1 MENLTKQIKELK
13 EELNKLYAEQQII
26 LKYLNV
32 GKLNEINTKIY
43 KLRQE
48 IKRVN
53 TILRNTK
60 NPNEYR
66 QNKKYLERLERKLRA
81 EKSKF

>member
-43 KLRQE
+43 KLRQDIKKLKRKQLEKQKEQE
-48 IKRVN
+48 IN
-53 TILRNTK
+53 
-60 NPNEYR
+60 
-66 QNKKYLERLERKLRA
+66 NKIEQIITL
-81 EKSKF
+81 

>member
-48 IKRVN
+48 IKKLKRKQLEEQKEQEIN
-53 TILRNTK
+53 
-60 NPNEYR
+60 
-66 QNKKYLERLERKLRA
+66 NKIEQIITL
-81 EKSKF
+81 

>member
-1 MENLTKQIKELK
+1 MENSIKQIKELK
-13 EELNKLYAEQQII
+13 EELDKLYAEQQII

-48 IKRVN
+48 IKQLKRKQLEKQKEEKIN
-53 TILRNTK
+53 NKIEQILT
-60 NPNEYR
+60 
-66 QNKKYLERLERKLRA
+66 L
-81 EKSKF
+81 

>member
-43 KLRQE
+43 KLRQD
-48 IKRVN
+48 IKKLKRKQLEEQKEEETN
-53 TILRNTK
+53 
-60 NPNEYR
+60 
-66 QNKKYLERLERKLRA
+66 NKIEQIITL
-81 EKSKF
+81 

>member
-1 MENLTKQIKELK
+1 MENLIKQIKELK

-48 IKRVN
+48 IKQLKRKQLEKQKEEKIN
-53 TILRNTK
+53 NKIEQILT
-60 NPNEYR
+60 
-66 QNKKYLERLERKLRA
+66 L
-81 EKSKF
+81 

>member
-43 KLRQE
+43 KLRQDIKKLKRKQLEEQKEQE
-48 IKRVN
+48 IN
-53 TILRNTK
+53 
-60 NPNEYR
+60 
-66 QNKKYLERLERKLRA
+66 NKIEQIITL
-81 EKSKF
+81 

>member
-1 MENLTKQIKELK
+1 MENLIKQIKELK

-48 IKRVN
+48 IKQLKRKQLEKQKEEEIKN
-53 TILRNTK
+53 KIEKILT
-60 NPNEYR
+60 
-66 QNKKYLERLERKLRA
+66 L
-81 EKSKF
+81 